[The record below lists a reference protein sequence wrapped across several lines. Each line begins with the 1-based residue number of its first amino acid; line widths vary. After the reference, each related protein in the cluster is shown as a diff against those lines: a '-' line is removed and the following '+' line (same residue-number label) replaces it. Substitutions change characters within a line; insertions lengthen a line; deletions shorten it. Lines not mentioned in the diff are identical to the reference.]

1 MSTQTMNGIK
11 MITSENPTNEEILK
25 LAKANDVKFIRLQ
38 FIDIYGIVKNMAIPV
53 EQLEKALNNEVM
65 LDGSSIKGFQRIE
78 KSDLYFYPD
87 KNTFRILPWRP
98 IEGRV
103 ARLICDIYEP
113 DGKPFVGCPRNNLK
127 RVLAKVEKELGYRMS
142 VGPECEFFLFNKD
155 ENGNPTIDPSDVACY
170 FDVEPLDI
178 GQSVRREIIYTL
190 EEMGFEIEAS
200 HHEVAIGQHEID
212 FKYEDALRAADNIAT
227 FRWVTKAVASKH
239 AMHATFMPKPI
250 FGQNGSGMHCNQ
262 SLSKGGKNIFY
273 DSSTQDKLSKEMK
286 WYIGGLLK
294 NIRSICAVTNPLVNS
309 YKRLVPGYEAPVY
322 IAWSPGNRSALCRV
336 PDKRGSSTRVEL
348 RSPDPSC
355 NPYLA
360 EACML
365 LAGIDGI
372 VNKIEPPA
380 AVNRNIYHLNP
391 KEKEELKVDSLPG
404 SLEEALREIE
414 KSKIARDALGE
425 HIYEQF
431 LDLKWSE
438 WDEYRIQVTGWEE
451 NRYLRI
457 Y

>member
-1 MSTQTMNGIK
+1 MSTQIMNGVRMK
-11 MITSENPTNEEILK
+11 TSENPTNEEILK

-38 FIDIYGIVKNMAIPV
+38 FIDIYGIVKNLAIPV

-87 KNTFRILPWRP
+87 KTTFRILPWRP
-98 IEGRV
+98 IEGKV

-127 RVLAKVEKELGYRMS
+127 RVLTKIEKEAGYKMS

-190 EEMGFEIEAS
+190 EQMGFEIEAS

-227 FRWVTKAVASKH
+227 FRWVTKAVAAKH
-239 AMHATFMPKPI
+239 GMHATFMPKPI

-262 SLSKGGKNIFY
+262 SLSKDGKNIFF
-273 DSSTQDKLSKEMK
+273 DPNTQDKLSKEMK

-294 NIRSICAVTNPLVNS
+294 NIRGICAVTNPLVNS

-348 RSPDPSC
+348 RSPDPSA

-365 LAGIDGI
+365 LAGMDGI
-372 VNKIEPPA
+372 VNKLEPPA

-391 KEKEELKVDSLPG
+391 KEKEELRVDSLPG
-404 SLEEALREIE
+404 SLEESLREMQ
-414 KSKIARDALGE
+414 KSKIAQDALGK

-431 LDLKWSE
+431 LELKWEE
-438 WDEYRIQVTGWEE
+438 WDQFRIQVTGWEE
-451 NRYLRI
+451 NKYLRI

>member
-1 MSTQTMNGIK
+1 MSIATSTPKMN
-11 MITSENPTNEEILK
+11 TPTNPTNEEILK
-25 LAKANDVKFIRLQ
+25 LAKANDVKFVRLQ
-38 FIDIYGIVKNMAIPV
+38 FIDIYGIVKNLAVPV

-87 KNTFRILPWRP
+87 KKTFRILPWRP
-98 IEGRV
+98 SEGRV
-103 ARLICDIYEP
+103 ARLVCDIYEP
-113 DGKPFVGCPRNNLK
+113 DGNPFMGCPRNNLK
-127 RVLAKVEKELGYRMS
+127 RVLEKVEKEYGYTMN

-155 ENGNPTIDPSDVACY
+155 ENGNPAIDPSDVAAY

-178 GQSVRREIIYTL
+178 GQQVRREIIYTL

-212 FKYEDALRAADNIAT
+212 FKYEDALNAADNIAT
-227 FRWVTKAVASKH
+227 FRWVTKAVAARH
-239 AMHATFMPKPI
+239 GMHATFMPKPI

-262 SLSKGGKNIFY
+262 SLNNKAGKNIFF
-273 DSSTQDKLSKEMK
+273 DPGTPDKLSKEMK

-294 NIRSICAVTNPLVNS
+294 NIRGICAVTNPLINS

-336 PDKRGSSTRVEL
+336 PDKRGNATRVEL
-348 RSPDPSC
+348 RSPDPSA

-365 LAGIDGI
+365 LAGLDG
-372 VNKIEPPA
+372 VKNKIEPPA
-380 AVNRNIYHLNP
+380 PVNRNIYHLDP
-391 KEKEELKVDSLPG
+391 KEKAELKVDSLPG
-404 SLEEALREIE
+404 SLEEALRELE
-414 KSKIARDALGE
+414 KSKIAKEGLGE

-431 LDLKWSE
+431 LALKWHE

-451 NRYLRI
+451 ARYLRI

>member
-1 MSTQTMNGIK
+1 MGTQIMSKPKKGELN
-11 MITSENPTNEEILK
+11 NEEILK
-25 LAKANDVKFIRLQ
+25 EAKANDVKFVRLQ
-38 FIDIYGIVKNMAIPV
+38 FIDIFGIVKNMAIPV

-78 KSDLYFYPD
+78 RSDLYFYPD
-87 KNTFRILPWRP
+87 KKTFRILPWRP
-98 IEGRV
+98 AEGRV
-103 ARLICDIYEP
+103 ARLVCDIYEP
-113 DGKPFVGCPRNNLK
+113 DGKPFCGCPRNNLK
-127 RVLAKVEKELGYRMS
+127 RVLKEVEKEFGYTMN
-142 VGPECEFFLFNKD
+142 VGPECEFFLFKKD
-155 ENGNPTIDPSDVACY
+155 EHGNPTIDPSDVACY

-212 FKYEDALRAADNIAT
+212 FKYEDALSAADNIAT
-227 FRWVTKAVASKH
+227 FRWVTKAVASKYS
-239 AMHATFMPKPI
+239 MHATFMPKPI
-250 FGQNGSGMHCNQ
+250 FRQNGSGMHCNQ
-262 SLSKGGKNIFY
+262 SLNSDGKNIFY
-273 DSSTQDKLSKEMK
+273 DQNTTDKLSKEMR

-294 NIRSICAVTNPLVNS
+294 NIRGICAVTNPLVNS

-336 PDKRGSSTRVEL
+336 PDKRGAATRVEL
-348 RSPDPSC
+348 RSPDPSA

-372 VNKIEPPA
+372 KNKIEPPSP
-380 AVNRNIYHLNP
+380 VNRNIYHLDP
-391 KEKEELKVDSLPG
+391 KEKAELKVDSLPG
-404 SLEEALREIE
+404 SLEEALKELE
-414 KSKIARDALGE
+414 KSKIAKAALGE
-425 HIYEQF
+425 HIYGQF
-431 LDLKWSE
+431 LALKWAE

-451 NRYLRI
+451 AKYLRI

>member
-1 MSTQTMNGIK
+1 MSTTISELK
-11 MITSENPTNEEILK
+11 MTSKTPTNEEIIK
-25 LAKANDVKFIRLQ
+25 LAKASDVKFVRLQ

-53 EQLEKALNNEVM
+53 EQLGKALDNEVM
-65 LDGSSIKGFQRIE
+65 LDGSSIKGFKRIE

-98 IEGRV
+98 AEGRV
-103 ARLICDIYEP
+103 ARLVCDIYEP
-113 DGKPFVGCPRNNLK
+113 NGDAFPGCPRNNLK
-127 RVLAKVEKELGYRMS
+127 RVLARIEKELGYTMN
-142 VGPECEFFLFNKD
+142 VGPECEFFLFKKD
-155 ENGNPTIDPSDVACY
+155 ENGDPTIDASDVAAY

-190 EEMGFEIEAS
+190 EQMGFEIEAS

-212 FKYEDALRAADNIAT
+212 FKYEDALAASDNIAT
-227 FRWVTKAVASKH
+227 FRWVTKAVAAKH
-239 AMHATFMPKPI
+239 GMHATFMPKPI
-250 FGQNGSGMHCNQ
+250 FGENGSGMHCNQ
-262 SLSKGGKNIFY
+262 SLNKDGKNIFF
-273 DSSTQDKLSKEMK
+273 DTKTPDKLSNEMK

-294 NIRSICAVTNPLVNS
+294 NIRGICAVTNPLVNS

-348 RSPDPSC
+348 RSPDPAA

-360 EACML
+360 VACML
-365 LAGIDGI
+365 IAGIDGI
-372 VNKIEPPA
+372 KNKIDPPA
-380 AVNRNIYHLNP
+380 PVNRNIYKLDR
-391 KEKEELKVDSLPG
+391 KEKAELKVQSLPG
-404 SLEEALREIE
+404 SLEEALREFE
-414 KSKIARDALGE
+414 KSSISKEALGD

-431 LDLKWSE
+431 LALKWDE
-438 WDEYRIQVTGWEE
+438 WDQYRVQVTGWEE
-451 NRYLRI
+451 ERYLRI

>member
-1 MSTQTMNGIK
+1 MSTVTKEQIM
-11 MITSENPTNEEILK
+11 SNPTNQEIIK
-25 LAKANDVKFIRLQ
+25 QAKENDVKFIRLQ

-87 KNTFRILPWRP
+87 KRTFQILPWRP
-98 IEGRV
+98 LDGKV

-113 DGKPFVGCPRNNLK
+113 DGTPFAGCPRNNLK
-127 RVLAKVEKELGYRMS
+127 RVLEKVKKELGYTMN
-142 VGPECEFFLFNKD
+142 VGPECEFFLFKKD
-155 ENGNPTIDPSDVACY
+155 ELGNPTIDPSDVACY

-178 GQSVRREIIYTL
+178 GQLVRREIIYAL
-190 EEMGFEIEAS
+190 EQMGFEIEAS

-212 FKYEDALRAADNIAT
+212 FKYAEAVEASDNIAT
-227 FRWVTKAVASKH
+227 FRWVTKAVAAKH
-239 AMHATFMPKPI
+239 GMHATFMPKPI

-262 SLSKGGKNIFY
+262 SLSKDGINIFV
-273 DSSTQDKLSKEMK
+273 DEKGPEGLSKEMM

-294 NIRSICAVTNPLVNS
+294 NIRGICAVTNPLINS

-336 PDKRGSSTRVEL
+336 PAKRGSATRVEL
-348 RSPDPSC
+348 RSPDPSA

-360 EACML
+360 VACML
-365 LAGIDGI
+365 LAGLDG
-372 VNKIEPPA
+372 VKNKINPPPP
-380 AVNRNIYHLNP
+380 VNRNIYHLDP
-391 KEKEELKVDSLPG
+391 KEKTELKVDSLPG
-404 SLEEALREIE
+404 SLEEALHELE
-414 KSKIARDALGE
+414 KSKIAKEALGD
-425 HIYEQF
+425 HIYDQF
-431 LDLKWSE
+431 LQLKWQE

-451 NRYLRI
+451 AKYLRI

>member
-1 MSTQTMNGIK
+1 MSITMSK
-11 MITSENPTNEEILK
+11 PRMRTTDNPTNEEIIK
-25 LAKANDVKFIRLQ
+25 LAQINDVKFVRLQ
-38 FIDIYGIVKNMAIPV
+38 FIDIYGIVKNLAVPV
-53 EQLEKALNNEVM
+53 EQLPKPLDNEVM

-78 KSDLYFYPD
+78 RSDLYFYPD
-87 KNTFRILPWRP
+87 KKTFRILPWRP
-98 IEGRV
+98 QEGRV
-103 ARLICDIYEP
+103 ARMVCDIYDP
-113 DGKPFVGCPRNNLK
+113 DGKPFPGCPRINLK
-127 RVLAKVEKELGYRMS
+127 RVLAQVEKELGYTMN
-142 VGPECEFFLFNKD
+142 VGPECEFFLFKKD
-155 ENGNPTIDPSDVACY
+155 EQGNPTIDPSDVACY

-178 GQSVRREIIYTL
+178 GQQVRREIIYTL

-212 FKYEDALRAADNIAT
+212 FKYEDALSTADNIAT

-239 AMHATFMPKPI
+239 NMHATFMPKPI

-262 SLSKGGKNIFY
+262 SLNKDGKNIFF
-273 DSSTQDKLSKEMK
+273 DPGSKDKLSKEML

-294 NIRSICAVTNPLVNS
+294 NIRGICAITNPLVNS

-336 PDKRGSSTRVEL
+336 PDKRGSATRVEL
-348 RSPDPSC
+348 RSPDPAA

-360 EACML
+360 TACML

-372 VNKIEPPA
+372 KNKIEPPA
-380 AVNRNIYHLNP
+380 TVNRNIYKLDP
-391 KEKEELKVDSLPG
+391 KEKAELKVDSLPG
-404 SLEEALREIE
+404 SLEEALHEFE
-414 KSKIARDALGE
+414 KSKIAKDALGE
-425 HIYEQF
+425 HIYSQF
-431 LDLKWSE
+431 LALKWTE

>member
-1 MSTQTMNGIK
+1 MSTIIEERIMKISGEPTM
-11 MITSENPTNEEILK
+11 EEILK
-25 LAKANDVKFIRLQ
+25 FAKANDVKFIRLQ

-53 EQLEKALNNEVM
+53 EQLEKALDNEVM

-78 KSDLYFYPD
+78 RSDLYFYPD
-87 KNTFRILPWRP
+87 KKTFRILPWRP
-98 IEGRV
+98 SEGRV
-103 ARLICDIYEP
+103 ARLVCDIYEP
-113 DGKPFVGCPRNNLK
+113 DGKPFMGCPRNNLR
-127 RVLAKVEKELGYRMS
+127 RVLEQIKKDLGYTMN
-142 VGPECEFFLFNKD
+142 VGPECEFFLFKKD
-155 ENGNPTIDPSDVACY
+155 ETGNPTIDPSDVACY

-178 GQSVRREIIYTL
+178 GQEVRREIIYTL

-212 FKYEDALRAADNIAT
+212 FKYEDALTTADNIAT

-239 AMHATFMPKPI
+239 GMHATFMPKPI

-262 SLSKGGKNIFY
+262 SLSKDGENIFF
-273 DSSTQDKLSKEMK
+273 DSNTQTKLSKEMM

-294 NIRSICAVTNPLVNS
+294 NIISICAVTNPLVNS

-336 PDKRGSSTRVEL
+336 PDKRGSATRVEL
-348 RSPDPSC
+348 RSPDPSA

-360 EACML
+360 TACML
-365 LAGIDGI
+365 LAGIEGI
-372 VNKIEPPA
+372 KKKIEPPA
-380 AVNRNIYHLNP
+380 PVNRNIYHLDP
-391 KEKEELKVDSLPG
+391 KEKEELKVESLPG
-404 SLEEALREIE
+404 SLEEALLELE
-414 KSKIARDALGE
+414 KSPIAKAALGD

-431 LDLKWSE
+431 LALKWAE
-438 WDEYRIQVTGWEE
+438 WDEYRIQVTTWEE
-451 NRYLRI
+451 ARYLRT

>member
-1 MSTQTMNGIK
+1 MRKSTET
-11 MITSENPTNEEILK
+11 EPTNKEILQ
-25 LAKANDVKFIRLQ
+25 LARENDVKFVRLQ
-38 FIDIYGIVKNMAIPV
+38 FIDIYGIVKNLAIPV

-78 KSDLYFYPD
+78 RSDLYFYPD
-87 KNTFRILPWRP
+87 KKTFRILPWRP
-98 IEGRV
+98 SEGRV
-103 ARLICDIYEP
+103 ARLVCDIHEP
-113 DGKPFVGCPRNNLK
+113 DGKTFTGCPRNNLK
-127 RVLAKVEKELGYRMS
+127 RVLEKVKKELGYTMN

-155 ENGNPTIDPSDVACY
+155 ANGNPTIDPSDVACY

-178 GQSVRREIIYTL
+178 GQQVRREIIYTL

-212 FKYEDALRAADNIAT
+212 FKYEDALSAANNIAT

-239 AMHATFMPKPI
+239 GMHATFMPKPI

-262 SLSKGGKNIFY
+262 SLSLDGKNMFC
-273 DSSTQDKLSKEMK
+273 DEDATDGLSKEMR

-294 NIRSICAVTNPLVNS
+294 NIRGICAITNPLVNS

-336 PDKRGSSTRVEL
+336 PDKRGHATRVEL
-348 RSPDPSC
+348 RSPDPSA
-355 NPYLA
+355 NPYLTI
-360 EACML
+360 ACML

-372 VNKIEPPA
+372 KNKIEPPLP
-380 AVNRNIYHLNP
+380 VNRNIYHLNP

-404 SLEEALREIE
+404 SLEEALHELE
-414 KSKIARDALGE
+414 KSKIAKEALGE
-425 HIYEQF
+425 HIYSQF
-431 LDLKWSE
+431 LMLKWTE

-451 NRYLRI
+451 ARYLRI

>member
-1 MSTQTMNGIK
+1 MST
-11 MITSENPTNEEILK
+11 ITKEKLMSTPTNEDIIE
-25 LAKANDVKFIRLQ
+25 LAKSNDVKFIRLQ
-38 FIDIYGIVKNMAIPV
+38 FIDIYGIVKNMAIPIG
-53 EQLEKALNNEVM
+53 QIEKALNNEVM

-87 KNTFRILPWRP
+87 KSTFQILPWRP
-98 IEGRV
+98 IDGKV

-113 DGKPFVGCPRNNLK
+113 DGTAFAGCPRNNL
-127 RVLAKVEKELGYRMS
+127 RRILEKVKKEFGYTMN
-142 VGPECEFFLFNKD
+142 VGPECEFFLFKKN
-155 ENGNPTIDPSDVACY
+155 ELGNPTIDPSDVACY

-178 GQSVRREIIYTL
+178 GQQVRREIIYTL

-212 FKYEDALRAADNIAT
+212 FKYEHALHAADNIAT
-227 FRWVTKAVASKH
+227 FRWVCKAVAAKYG
-239 AMHATFMPKPI
+239 MHATFMPKPI

-262 SLSKGGKNIFY
+262 SLNKDERNIFF
-273 DSSTQDKLSKEMK
+273 DPSTPDKLSKEMK

-336 PDKRGSSTRVEL
+336 PEKRGSATRVEL
-348 RSPDPSC
+348 RSPDPSA

-365 LAGIDGI
+365 LAGLDGI
-372 VNKIEPPA
+372 KNKIEPPHP
-380 AVNRNIYHLNP
+380 VNRNIYHLDP
-391 KEKEELKVDSLPG
+391 KEKAELKVDSLPG
-404 SLEEALREIE
+404 SLEEALREFE
-414 KSKIARDALGE
+414 KSKIAKEALGE

-431 LDLKWSE
+431 LELKWKE
-438 WDEYRIQVTGWEE
+438 WDEYRIQVTPWEE
-451 NRYLRI
+451 DKYLRI